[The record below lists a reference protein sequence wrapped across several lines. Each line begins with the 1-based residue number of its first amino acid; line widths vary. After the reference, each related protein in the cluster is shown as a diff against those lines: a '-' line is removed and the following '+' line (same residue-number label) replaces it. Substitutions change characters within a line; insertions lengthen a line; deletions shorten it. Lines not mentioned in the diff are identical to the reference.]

1 MPRQE
6 YFLLFSEKMLVF
18 LVLLTYRSHR
28 LMVRTGGFHP
38 PNRSSILRGTAIF
51 LVFFPKYCVFQKKSS
66 KISSYSSNLL
76 LLTNLFVILG
86 AVFFMYDRGVWRG

>member
-1 MPRQE
+1 
-6 YFLLFSEKMLVF
+6 
-18 LVLLTYRSHR
+18 
-28 LMVRTGGFHP
+28 
-38 PNRSSILRGTAIF
+38 